1 MGILNY
7 ISNLFSG
14 DKKTISLDACIAD
27 LETSIYYKEL
37 AIQTSINLIANT
49 LARSEFQTF
58 FEGKQQKGSNY
69 YLFNIEPNQNKS
81 SSKFWR
87 DVIHNLVYHN
97 ECLIIQNQKNI
108 YVADDYDIERYAL
121 KDNIYRNVVIDNYQ
135 MKDVFVENEVIHLE
149 LHNENIRF
157 MVEELSKEYTKL
169 ISAGQVNYRKNNSR
183 RGLLNVDTNYA
194 KTETAQKD
202 LQDLLANKF
211 KRFYE
216 AENGAVLPLTKGEK
230 YEELTSNIG
239 VKGGIEGRDIRG
251 FIDDIFDLVG
261 IAFNI
266 PPVLLKGEVAD
277 TKGVFNNFMTFCINP
292 IAELIEDETNRKYYG
307 KADYLKGS
315 YLNIDTTRVKTTD
328 ITDIAGS
335 LDILLRTGMFTIDDG
350 LQTLGK
356 EKIGGEVGTQR
367 FMTLNYS
374 TIEDAIEGREKENKK
389 VGD

>member
-1 MGILNY
+1 MGIVNY
-7 ISNLFSG
+7 LSSVFFGN
-14 DKKTISLDACIAD
+14 KKTLALDAHINE
-27 LETSIYYKEL
+27 LETSVYYKEL

-58 FEGKQQKGSNY
+58 IEGKETKGSSY
-69 YLFNIEPNQNKS
+69 YLFNVEPNQNKN

-97 ECLIIQNQKNI
+97 ECLIIQNNNRL
-108 YVADDYDIERYAL
+108 YVADDYDVKKFAFKE
-121 KDNIYRNVVIDNYQ
+121 NVYTGVTIDNYE
-135 MKDVFVENEVIHLE
+135 MIDIFTESEVMHLE

-157 MVEELSKEYTKL
+157 LVEELSKEYTKL
-169 ISAGQVNYRKNNSR
+169 IAAGQVNYRKNNSR
-183 RGLLNVDTNYA
+183 RGLLKIDANYA
-194 KTETAQKD
+194 KTEKAQKE
-202 LQDLLANKF
+202 LNELLSKKF

-216 AENGAVLPLTKGEK
+216 AENGAVLPLTKGEE

-239 VKGGIEGRDIRG
+239 VKGGIEGRDIRN

-261 IAFNI
+261 IALNI
-266 PPVLLKGEVAD
+266 PPILLKGEVAD

-292 IAELIEDETNRKYYG
+292 IAELIEDEVNRKYYG
-307 KADYLKGS
+307 KIKYLKES

-356 EKIGGEVGTQR
+356 EKIGGEIGTQR

-374 TIEDAIEGREKENKK
+374 TIEDAIEGREKDGLE
-389 VGD
+389 GGE